1 MNEGND
7 SKFERVLNRWDIIVL
22 ALGAMIGWGWVVSSG
37 SWIESGGV
45 AGAAIGFACGG
56 LMVFFV
62 GLTYAE
68 LTSAMPKC
76 GGEHVFAMRAFG
88 PTGSFICTW
97 AIVLGY
103 LGVTCFEACTIPL
116 CISYI
121 WPNFLQG
128 YLYTIA
134 GFDVYVTWIVSAI
147 LIGLAITYINI
158 RGIKTAAIFQTI
170 MTLIIVGVGVFMIA
184 SGLYAGD
191 AANIENQL
199 FAGDGNLAI
208 KGTLTVM
215 MLTPFFFIGFDVIP
229 QTAEEIKVP
238 FKKIGMIMVISIM
251 VAVIFYILII
261 LAIGLL
267 MTPEDIIYSMSH
279 SGLVTADA
287 IKFAFNSEALASV
300 VLLGGLCGVITTWNS
315 FLMGGSRSL
324 YSLAASNMIPHR
336 FAKIHEKYKTPVNA
350 LLLFGLLALLAPF
363 FGREMLTWVVN
374 AANLG
379 CCVAYFIVSITFLKL
394 RKTEPDMPRPYK
406 VSHGRIIGVLAAI
419 MSGFMIFM
427 YLLPGSGSTLGW
439 EEWILVL
446 AWSIVG
452 IYFAI
457 HCKRKYGDYF
467 GKEADPGEIEA
478 ARANNA
484 TE

>member
-199 FAGDGNLAI
+199 FAGDGDLAI

-229 QTAEEIKVP
+229 DVLQEETDIGYPVADGGALVFELDGHLHLTAAEVEVELGDLPVLKVAENLGILDERLGRPLGEEHRRHQQKRHQHRDKP
-238 FKKIGMIMVISIM
+238 FRRKTNQYQHACEDTANAAQAFF
-251 VAVIFYILII
+251 VAAASPPAGTRLFLSR
-261 LAIGLL
+261 AQ
-267 MTPEDIIYSMSH
+267 
-279 SGLVTADA
+279 
-287 IKFAFNSEALASV
+287 ALHVFPPPSPT
-300 VLLGGLCGVITTWNS
+300 LFLCGRPPK
-315 FLMGGSRSL
+315 RSTRHDK
-324 YSLAASNMIPHR
+324 IPH
-336 FAKIHEKYKTPVNA
+336 
-350 LLLFGLLALLAPF
+350 
-363 FGREMLTWVVN
+363 
-374 AANLG
+374 
-379 CCVAYFIVSITFLKL
+379 SI
-394 RKTEPDMPRPYK
+394 E
-406 VSHGRIIGVLAAI
+406 H
-419 MSGFMIFM
+419 
-427 YLLPGSGSTLGW
+427 
-439 EEWILVL
+439 
-446 AWSIVG
+446 
-452 IYFAI
+452 
-457 HCKRKYGDYF
+457 
-467 GKEADPGEIEA
+467 
-478 ARANNA
+478 
-484 TE
+484 